1 MISYR
6 SASWMRLDI
15 WTSRDEILRT
25 SHLGSAAGKTFR
37 CVLRSHSHIP
47 TNRHLRRVCVG
58 RHFAES
64 TLFIL
69 CASVLSAFDIGPPV
83 GDDGVPMEVKW
94 EATDHLVV
102 S

>member
-1 MISYR
+1 MCTRIHR
-6 SASWMRLDI
+6 RPLTRLF
-15 WTSRDEILRT
+15 RLVP
-25 SHLGSAAGKTFR
+25 TF
-37 CVLRSHSHIP
+37 
-47 TNRHLRRVCVG
+47 RVCVG

-69 CASVLSAFDIGPPV
+69 CASVLAAFDIGPPI
-83 GDDGVPMEVKW
+83 DEDGVPVEIKW